1 MADGESLR
9 YSDKELAE
17 FRDLINDKLEK
28 ARVQLKSLHSQLLEI
43 NNNSASGKLGDWE
56 EGNDASEREYLANMA
71 ERQQRFIRDL
81 ENALGR
87 IENKTYGICIVTGN
101 KIDKKRLM
109 LVPHTTKSVEA
120 KKAQ

>member
-1 MADGESLR
+1 MANGESLR

-17 FRDLINDKLEK
+17 FKDLINDKLEK
-28 ARVQLKSLHSQLLEI
+28 AKVQLKSLHSQLLEI

-120 KKAQ
+120 KKSQ